1 MSHDW
6 SRISAWNN
14 WESFFFFFNQKES
27 TRKLSSRL
35 KNDTNARRRALSIDS
50 YHAKFVPKPVTH
62 SLLAA
67 RSLDYEKKVVFKV
80 VSRTSTPLL
89 LLVLSCSDGKVTLLV
104 HCGLKLQNLTT
115 LLFWNNF
122 GTILRGL
129 INTEVYRRPMIL
141 HLLVTNG

>member
-1 MSHDW
+1 M
-6 SRISAWNN
+6 R
-14 WESFFFFFNQKES
+14 EG
-27 TRKLSSRL
+27 
-35 KNDTNARRRALSIDS
+35 ARCD
-50 YHAKFVPKPVTH
+50 HANFVPKPVTH
-62 SLLAA
+62 SLLAT

-80 VSRTSTPLL
+80 VSRTSTSTPLL
-89 LLVLSCSDGKVTLLV
+89 LLVLSCSDGKVPLLV

-129 INTEVYRRPMIL
+129 INTEVYRRPMVL

>member
-1 MSHDW
+1 MIGLGFLH
-6 SRISAWNN
+6 
-14 WESFFFFFNQKES
+14 ETTGKVFFFFFNQKES

-50 YHAKFVPKPVTH
+50 YHANFVPKPVTH

-80 VSRTSTPLL
+80 VSRTGTPLL
-89 LLVLSCSDGKVTLLV
+89 LLVLSCSDGKVPLLV
-104 HCGLKLQNLTT
+104 HCGLKLQTLTT

-129 INTEVYRRPMIL
+129 INTEVYR
-141 HLLVTNG
+141 